1 MGQHPQCSLHRG
13 SYRKRDISGD
23 EEDRLQKDQKGTQLL
38 FYAMSE
44 ENILEDNKKV
54 QEVMVT
60 EIPKRLHKSPEVIA
74 TKEAEMEKFIRFEVF
89 QEVEDI
95 GQPQISSRW
104 VVTEKQD
111 HDRMKVK
118 TIARLVV
125 RGFQVAED
133 PRSDSP
139 ALSKESLKIMMTIAS
154 NEMFKIQSLDVK
166 N

>member
-1 MGQHPQCSLHRG
+1 
-13 SYRKRDISGD
+13 
-23 EEDRLQKDQKGTQLL
+23 
-38 FYAMSE
+38 MSE

-125 RGFQVAED
+125 R
-133 PRSDSP
+133 
-139 ALSKESLKIMMTIAS
+139 
-154 NEMFKIQSLDVK
+154 
-166 N
+166 